1 MFGISSQLERRNGKA
16 WRGISMVC
24 SAAVVNVG
32 VVVHDEQL
40 RSQHCR
46 LFLKFHRIFIQGFS
60 LKESP
65 SMSFVLS
72 RIMFPVARLAMSDS
86 QLLHTYRTYP
96 PVSHHSELTL
106 SLLMSRIRLADDI
119 QVSVMSLAGFPSN
132 NLSSISSARV

>member
-1 MFGISSQLERRNGKA
+1 
-16 WRGISMVC
+16 MVR
-24 SAAVVNVG
+24 SAAVVNVD

-40 RSQHCR
+40 RSQRCR
-46 LFLKFHRIFIQGFS
+46 LFLKFHRMFIQGFS

-72 RIMFPVARLAMSDS
+72 LIMVPVARLAMSDS
-86 QLLHTYRTYP
+86 QLLRPYRTYP

-132 NLSSISSARV
+132 NLSSISSVRV